1 MRLLTDIKFI
11 VRQSTVRGPAYV
23 IAPPGYARRE
33 ADGKLYRDGS
43 SVNGG
48 PEWGNREHAHL
59 FKSHRAAARVANKC
73 WPALIEP
80 VTIDITEMD

>member
-11 VRQSTVRGPAYV
+11 IRQRNAYV
-23 IAPPGYARRE
+23 VAPPGYARRE

-43 SVNGG
+43 SLNGG